1 MAVCPDWAILRGRL
15 FARMPWTH
23 ARVIGGIMVDN
34 NNTLVT
40 DTTRPHKW
48 SVFIW
53 PSVCVYL
60 STSTLL
66 IVLWQILVNSGDC
79 FSPLF
84 PYPLI
89 LHHMCIWTVQKVP
102 SNYHLLENQLVVIY
116 SQWKSSYLFSTC
128 QSTVPLHNARGSLLC
143 SCKPIPPTL
152 RATGAHWTTDSSN
165 QRKLLKSICNETCS
179 NGAPNRCTYI
189 GIVLPPSMATHY
201 TLWST
206 YI

>member
-34 NNTLVT
+34 N
-40 DTTRPHKW
+40 TTRAHTNEVYL
-48 SVFIW
+48 S
-53 PSVCVYL
+53 VYL
-60 STSTLL
+60 STRTLL

-89 LHHMCIWTVQKVP
+89 LHVCRESTKGTIPP
-102 SNYHLLENQLVVIY
+102 SYHLLKNQLFVIY

-152 RATGAHWTTDSSN
+152 WTTGAHWTTDSSN

-189 GIVLPPSMATHY
+189 GVVLHCHPLY